1 MIGVQAE
8 AAPSI
13 YESWRQHRRGET
25 ESAET
30 FAEGL
35 ATRSPF
41 DLPLQILWDDL
52 DDFVLVS
59 DTEMRASIRIL
70 LEKTHNL
77 AEGAG
82 AAALA
87 AAIKLRNRLVDHRV
101 GLILSGGNL
110 STEQL
115 RWVLAE

>member
-1 MIGVQAE
+1 
-8 AAPSI
+8 
-13 YESWRQHRRGET
+13 
-25 ESAET
+25 
-30 FAEGL
+30 L

-41 DLPLQILWDDL
+41 DLPLQILWDQL

-59 DTEMRASIRIL
+59 EAEMQSSIRVL

-87 AAIKLRNRLVDHRV
+87 AAIKMRHQLAGHRV
-101 GLILSGGNL
+101 AIILSGGNL
-110 STEQL
+110 SIEQL
-115 RWVLAE
+115 RWVLAENPDG